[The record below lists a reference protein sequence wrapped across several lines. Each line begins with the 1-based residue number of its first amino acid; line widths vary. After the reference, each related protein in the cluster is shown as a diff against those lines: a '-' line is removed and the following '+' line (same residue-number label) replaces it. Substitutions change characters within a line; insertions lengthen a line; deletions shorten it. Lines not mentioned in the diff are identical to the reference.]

1 MKSDDTTGQPIHGD
15 GEQTVRSVRERYG
28 TIARTGSGCCPPQAG
43 CCGGGSSEQL
53 IALGIGYTP
62 ADLELLPDGANLGL
76 GCGAPIA
83 QLALVPGETVLDL
96 GSGAGVDAILAAR
109 AVGSTGRVLGVDMT
123 AEMLERARANAA
135 AAGLDNVEFRQGRLE
150 SLPVDDAS
158 VDAVTSNCV
167 INLVPDK
174 AAVFREI
181 HRVLRPGGRLVI
193 ADILLDGELPA
204 AIAGDVLAWVGCIA
218 GAMERTRYFAL
229 LAQAGLRE
237 VEVLRDVDFLAATG
251 GDDPAE
257 LRDVM
262 AAAGITAAD
271 IAGIVHSVT
280 FRAIKPPTDARV
292 AP

>member
-1 MKSDDTTGQPIHGD
+1 MNSDKTTGQPNLGD
-15 GEQTVRSVRERYG
+15 PEQTVRWVRERYG
-28 TIARTGSGCCPPQAG
+28 TIARTGPGCCPPQAG
-43 CCGGGSSEQL
+43 CCGGTSEQA

-96 GSGAGVDAILAAR
+96 GAGAGVDAILAAR
-109 AVGSTGRVLGVDMT
+109 AVGPTGRVLGVDMT
-123 AEMLERARANAA
+123 AEMLERARAIAT
-135 AAGLDNVEFRQGRLE
+135 AAGLDNVEFREGRLE
-150 SLPVDDAS
+150 SLPVADAS
-158 VDAVTSNCV
+158 IDAVTSNCV
-167 INLVPDK
+167 VNLVPDK

-204 AIAGDVLAWVGCIA
+204 AIATDVFAWVGCVA

-229 LAQAGLRE
+229 LEEAGLRQ
-237 VEVLRDVDFLAATG
+237 VEVLRDVDYLAATG

-262 AAAGITAAD
+262 AAAGITTAD
-271 IAGIVHSVT
+271 IAGVVHSVT
-280 FRAIKPPTDARV
+280 FRAVKPLADAR
-292 AP
+292 ASR